1 MGAFG
6 QRAVHGPPG
15 AQIPVARDRLA
26 RELTTPV
33 LAEIRIE
40 SLGAISL
47 ATAEFG
53 RGLTVLTGETGT
65 GKTMVV
71 TGLHLLGGARADATR
86 VRSGAE
92 RAVVEGRFS
101 TADLDDTAHLDDLL
115 DASGAERDE
124 DGSVIA
130 LRTVARDGPSRAY
143 LGGRS
148 VPAKS
153 LSGFT
158 AELLTLHGQN
168 DQLRLMRP
176 EEQRGALDRFAGT
189 GPTLERY
196 RKLRDAWLSAQR
208 DLIDRR
214 NRARELVQETDR
226 LKFAL
231 NEIDTVDPRPGED
244 DALVADIVRLSELD
258 TLREAAVSAREAL
271 SAEDPDG
278 SGVSATDSL
287 GRARAALESTDDAA
301 LRALAAQLD
310 EALTVVVEV
319 ARELG
324 GFLDELPVDASALES
339 KLARQAELRTLTRK
353 YAADINGVLRWA
365 AQSRERLAQL
375 DVSEEGLAALANRV
389 DELSR
394 ELSATAVD
402 LGKARRTA
410 AKRLAKEVTA
420 ELSALAMADA
430 EFAIDV
436 TTDLAPDRDDPA
448 ALTVSFG
455 PSGPMLARAG
465 ADGIDRVEFGFAA
478 HHGMTVLPLAKSA
491 SGGELSRV
499 MLALEVVLAA
509 SRKQSG
515 GTTMVFDE
523 IDAGVGGWAAVQIGR
538 RLARLARTHQV
549 IVVTHLPQVAAY
561 ADVHLVV
568 YSDVGSKGASG
579 VQRVTGDDR
588 VAELA
593 RMLAGL
599 GESDSGRAH
608 ARELLDAAQKYQT

>member
-1 MGAFG
+1 M
-6 QRAVHGPPG
+6 
-15 AQIPVARDRLA
+15 
-26 RELTTPV
+26 LT
-33 LAEIRIE
+33 EIRIE
-40 SLGAISL
+40 SLGAISV
-47 ATAEFG
+47 ATAEFD

-86 VRSGAE
+86 VRSGAD
-92 RAVVEGRFS
+92 RAVVEGRF
-101 TADLDDTAHLDDLL
+101 TTTDLDDTVAAQLDGML

-130 LRTVARDGPSRAY
+130 LRSVSRDGPSRAY

-158 AELLTLHGQN
+158 TELLTLHGQN

-176 EEQRGALDRFAGT
+176 EEQRGALDRFAAA
-189 GPTLERY
+189 GPTCERY
-196 RKLRDAWLSAQR
+196 RKLRDAWMSARR

-214 NRARELVQETDR
+214 NRAREIAQEADR
-226 LKFAL
+226 LQFAL
-231 NEIDTVDPRPGED
+231 NEIDTVDPQPGED
-244 DALVADIVRLSELD
+244 DALVADILRLSELD
-258 TLREAAVSAREAL
+258 TLREAAATARAAL
-271 SAEDPDG
+271 SGMLDDADG
-278 SGVSATDSL
+278 LSATDSL
-287 GRARAALESTDDAA
+287 GRARAALESTDDAK
-301 LRALAAQLD
+301 LQALAEQIG
-310 EALTVVVEV
+310 EALTVAVD
-319 ARELG
+319 AGRALG
-324 GFLDELPVDASALES
+324 DYLEELPVDASALES
-339 KLARQAELRTLTRK
+339 KLARQTQLRTLTRK
-353 YAADINGVLRWA
+353 YAADIDGVLRWA
-365 AQSRERLAQL
+365 AESRKRLAQL
-375 DVSEEGLAALANRV
+375 DISPERLAGLANRV
-389 DELSR
+389 DELAH
-394 ELSATAVD
+394 ELAQAAID
-402 LGKARRTA
+402 LSKVRRKA

-430 EFAIDV
+430 EFTIEV
-436 TTDLAPDRDDPA
+436 TTDLGNGQDDPA
-448 ALTVSFG
+448 ALIL
-455 PSGPMLARAG
+455 PSGEPARAG
-465 ADGIDRVEFGFAA
+465 GDGIDQVEFGFAA
-478 HHGMTVLPLAKSA
+478 HRGMTVLPLAKSA

-499 MLALEVVLAA
+499 MLALEVVLTTT
-509 SRKQSG
+509 RKQAA

-523 IDAGVGGWAAVQIGR
+523 VDSGVGGWAAVQIGR

-568 YSDVGSKGASG
+568 HSTGRDGASG
-579 VQRVTGDDR
+579 VRRLTGDER

-608 ARELLDAAQKYQT
+608 ARELLDAAQNDEI

>member
-1 MGAFG
+1 M
-6 QRAVHGPPG
+6 
-15 AQIPVARDRLA
+15 
-26 RELTTPV
+26 LT
-33 LAEIRIE
+33 EIRIE
-40 SLGAISL
+40 SLGAISV

-86 VRSGAE
+86 VRSGAD
-92 RAVVEGRFS
+92 RAVVEGRF
-101 TADLDDTAHLDDLL
+101 TTTDLDDAVAARMDTILDS
-115 DASGAERDE
+115 SGAERDE

-130 LRTVARDGPSRAY
+130 LRSVSRDGPSRAY

-158 AELLTLHGQN
+158 TELLTLHGQN

-176 EEQRGALDRFAGT
+176 EEQRGALDRFAAA
-189 GPTLERY
+189 GPAVERY
-196 RKLRDAWLSAQR
+196 RKLRDAWLTARR
-208 DLIDRR
+208 DLSDRR
-214 NRARELVQETDR
+214 GRARELAQEADR

-231 NEIDTVDPRPGED
+231 TEIDAVGPQPGED

-258 TLREAAVSAREAL
+258 TLREAANGARQAL
-271 SAEDPDG
+271 IGMLDDADG
-278 SGVSATDSL
+278 SGAAEGL
-287 GRARAALESTDDAA
+287 GRARAVLESTDDAT
-301 LRALAAQLD
+301 LQGLAGQVS
-310 EALTVVVEV
+310 EALTVVVDV
-319 ARELG
+319 GRELG
-324 GFLDELPVDASALES
+324 DYLEALPADASTLDS

-353 YAADINGVLRWA
+353 YAADIDGVLRWA
-365 AQSRERLAQL
+365 AESRERLAQL
-375 DVSEEGLAALANRV
+375 DVSEEGIAGLGRRV
-389 DELSR
+389 DELAR
-394 ELSATAVD
+394 ELAQAADD
-402 LGKARRTA
+402 LSTMRRKA

-420 ELSALAMADA
+420 ELSGLAMGDA
-430 EFAIDV
+430 EFTIGV
-436 TTDLAPDRDDPA
+436 STDAAGEDDPA
-448 ALTVSFG
+448 ALRLA
-455 PSGPMLARAG
+455 SGELVRAG
-465 ADGIDRVEFGFAA
+465 GDGVDDIEFGFAA
-478 HHGMTVLPLAKSA
+478 HRGVTVLPLAKSA

-509 SRKQSG
+509 SAT

-523 IDAGVGGWAAVQIGR
+523 VDAGVGGRAAVQIGR

-568 YSDVGSKGASG
+568 HAGQKGASG
-579 VQRVTGDDR
+579 VRRLEHDDR

-593 RMLAGL
+593 RMMAGL

-608 ARELLDAAQKYQT
+608 ARELLDGAQRDEI